1 MPLFKSKLEER
12 VWKILQKE
20 YPSVKY
26 EPDKFKYKQPVVDR
40 TYTPDFYLN
49 DLNKWIE
56 VKGYWYEDAIL
67 KYDIFRKKFLDTE
80 IEVWDEIKLKEYN
93 IL

>member
-1 MPLFKSKLEER
+1 LIIIIIIIKWE
-12 VWKILQKE
+12 
-20 YPSVKY
+20 Y
-26 EPDKFKYKQPVVDR
+26 EPKYFILDDNM

-49 DLNKWIE
+49 DLNKFIE

-80 IEVWDEIKLKEYN
+80 IEVCDEIKLKEYN